1 MLENMYYGVEKQID
15 YRVCAFCNAPIEK
28 GSICDDCMKKYD
40 VKIYN
45 SSKDGCGCDTK

>member
-1 MLENMYYGVEKQID
+1 MEKQID

-28 GSICDDCMKKYD
+28 DSICDDCKKRYD

-45 SSKDGCGCDTK
+45 SSEDGCGCDTK